1 MKGKKLIYVLYQL
14 LKYVL
19 YINIVL
25 AGGVLGFQI
34 INFFRPEKSLITSYL
49 GNFTIELSAKGI
61 FQSMQNSEI
70 VFYFENITGMP
81 SLGINLPLHGMFV
94 LLFTI
99 AVASV
104 TLFYNYKFYKIFEIL
119 YASVKL
125 GTPFSTDISKIL
137 KSIALFSI
145 GVFVVGAAL
154 SIIKLWLIDEIV
166 FNNFVAHPVFDNQL
180 LNFLWFGLGIYILNE
195 IYKVGLELKNEQE
208 LTI

>member
-1 MKGKKLIYVLYQL
+1 MKGKKLIYALYQL

-34 INFFRPEKSLITSYL
+34 INFFHPEKSLITSYL
-49 GNFTIELSAKGI
+49 GKFTVELNATGI
-61 FQSMQNSEI
+61 FQSVQHGEI
-70 VFYFENITGMP
+70 AVYFENISGMP
-81 SLGINLPLHGMFV
+81 SLGLNLPLHILFV

-104 TLFYNYKFYKIFEIL
+104 TLFYNYKFYKVFEIL
-119 YASVKL
+119 NASVKL
-125 GTPFSTDISKIL
+125 GTPFSSDISKII

-145 GVFVVGAAL
+145 GVFLVGSIL
-154 SIIKLWLIDEIV
+154 SIIKLWVVNEIV
-166 FNNFVAHPVFDNQL
+166 FKDFIARPEFDNQL
-180 LNFLWFGLGIYILNE
+180 LNFLWFGLGMYILNE
-195 IYKVGLELKNEQE
+195 IYKVGLELKEEQD